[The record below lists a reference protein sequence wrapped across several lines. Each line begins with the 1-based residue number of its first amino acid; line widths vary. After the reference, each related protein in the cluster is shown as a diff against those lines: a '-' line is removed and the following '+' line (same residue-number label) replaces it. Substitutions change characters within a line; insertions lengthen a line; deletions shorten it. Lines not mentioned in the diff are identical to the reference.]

1 MYSQTLVSEGLG
13 TKLCRPLRVREL
25 EKLRLETFQPDGDG
39 KERNG
44 GREEVPRGQPSKVI
58 Q

>member
-1 MYSQTLVSEGLG
+1 MYSQILVSEGLG
-13 TKLCRPLRVREL
+13 TKLCRPLREL
-25 EKLRLETFQPDGDG
+25 EKLRLEIFQPDGDG

-44 GREEVPRGQPSKVI
+44 GREEVPHGQPSKVI